1 MRRWPDATP
10 ASPAGPPPRP
20 ATAEQGRWC
29 TVSGH
34 SKWATIKHKKGKTDA
49 ARGKLF
55 SKLSRAITVAAREG
69 GGDPNMNMALANAI
83 EKAKAES
90 MPKDNIER
98 AIQRGTGG
106 AEGVNYESIVYEGY
120 GPAGVAIIVEV
131 LTDNKNRSAA
141 EVRNIFSKHG
151 GQLAQPGAVA
161 WGFERRGSIYVD
173 ATKYE
178 EDDVMAA
185 AIDAGAEDVVQ
196 DGEQFQVLTEPSDF
210 AAVRDAVAA
219 AGIEI
224 DNADLT
230 MIPKN
235 TVKLEENDARKT
247 MKIMDALEDSDDVQ
261 EVFANFDIPEEVLEA
276 LAG

>member
-1 MRRWPDATP
+1 
-10 ASPAGPPPRP
+10 
-20 ATAEQGRWC
+20 
-29 TVSGH
+29 VSGH

-49 ARGKLF
+49 RRGKLF

-69 GGDPNMNMALANAI
+69 GADPAMNISLANAI

-98 AIQRGTGG
+98 AIQRGAGG
-106 AEGVNYESIVYEGY
+106 AEGETYESIVYEGY

-131 LTDNKNRSAA
+131 LTDNRNRSAA

-161 WGFERRGSIYVD
+161 WVFERRGSIVVD
-173 ATKYE
+173 GEKYA
-178 EDDVMAA
+178 EDDIMAA

-196 DGEQFQVLTEPSDF
+196 DGDQFQVLTEPADF
-210 AAVRDAVAA
+210 AAVRGGIAA
-219 AGIEI
+219 AGIEFEQ
-224 DNADLT
+224 AELT

-247 MKIMDALEDSDDVQ
+247 MKIVDALEDSDDVQ
-261 EVFANFDIPEEVLEA
+261 EVYANFDIPEDVLEA

>member
-1 MRRWPDATP
+1 M
-10 ASPAGPPPRP
+10 
-20 ATAEQGRWC
+20 
-29 TVSGH
+29 SGH

-49 ARGKLF
+49 RRGKLF

-69 GGDPNMNMALANAI
+69 GTDPAMNISLANAI

-98 AIQRGTGG
+98 AIQRGGGG
-106 AEGVNYESIVYEGY
+106 AEGEQYESILYEGY

-131 LTDNKNRSAA
+131 LTDNRNRSAA

-161 WGFERRGSIYVD
+161 WGFERRGSITVD
-173 ATKYE
+173 GARFE
-178 EDDVMAA
+178 EDDIMAA
-185 AIDAGAEDVVQ
+185 AIDAGAEDVLQ
-196 DGEQFQVLTEPSDF
+196 DGEEFQVLTEPTDF
-210 AAVRDAVAA
+210 AAVRDAIIA

-224 DNADLT
+224 ENADLT

-261 EVFANFDIPEEVLEA
+261 EVYANFDIPEDVLEA

>member
-1 MRRWPDATP
+1 
-10 ASPAGPPPRP
+10 
-20 ATAEQGRWC
+20 
-29 TVSGH
+29 
-34 SKWATIKHKKGKTDA
+34 
-49 ARGKLF
+49 
-55 SKLSRAITVAAREG
+55 
-69 GGDPNMNMALANAI
+69 MNISLANAI

-98 AIQRGTGG
+98 AIQRGAGG
-106 AEGVNYESIVYEGY
+106 AEGETYESIVYEGY

-131 LTDNKNRSAA
+131 LTDNRNRSAA

-161 WGFERRGSIYVD
+161 WVFERRGSIVVD
-173 ATKYE
+173 GEKYA
-178 EDDVMAA
+178 EDDIMAA

-196 DGEQFQVLTEPSDF
+196 DGDQFQVLTEPADF
-210 AAVRDAVAA
+210 AAVRGGIAA
-219 AGIEI
+219 AGIEFEQ
-224 DNADLT
+224 AELT

-247 MKIMDALEDSDDVQ
+247 MKIVDALEDSDDVQ
-261 EVFANFDIPEEVLEA
+261 EVYANFDIPEDVLEA

>member
-1 MRRWPDATP
+1 
-10 ASPAGPPPRP
+10 
-20 ATAEQGRWC
+20 
-29 TVSGH
+29 VSGH

-55 SKLSRAITVAAREG
+55 SKLSRAITVAARDG
-69 GGDPNMNMALANAI
+69 GPDPAMNIALANAI

-90 MPKDNIER
+90 VPKDNIER
-98 AIQRGTGG
+98 AIQRGVGG
-106 AEGVNYESIVYEGY
+106 AEGASYESIVYEGY

-131 LTDNKNRSAA
+131 LTDNRNRSAA

-161 WGFERRGSIYVD
+161 WGFERRGSIVVD
-173 ATKYE
+173 GTKYD
-178 EDDVMAA
+178 EDDIMTA
-185 AIDAGAEDVVQ
+185 AIEAGADDVEQ
-196 DGEQFQVLTEPSDF
+196 DGAQFQVLTQPSDF
-210 AAVRDAVAA
+210 AAVRDALTA
-219 AGIEI
+219 AGIEP
-224 DNADLT
+224 DSADLT

-261 EVFANFDIPEEVLEA
+261 EVYANFDIPEDVLEA

>member
-1 MRRWPDATP
+1 M
-10 ASPAGPPPRP
+10 
-20 ATAEQGRWC
+20 
-29 TVSGH
+29 SGH

-49 ARGKLF
+49 RRGKLF

-69 GGDPNMNMALANAI
+69 GADPAMNISLANAI

-98 AIQRGTGG
+98 AIQRGAGG
-106 AEGVNYESIVYEGY
+106 AEGETYESIVYEGY

-161 WGFERRGSIYVD
+161 WVFERRGSIVVD
-173 ATKYE
+173 GEKYT
-178 EDDVMAA
+178 EDDIMAA

-196 DGEQFQVLTEPSDF
+196 DGDQFQVLTEPADF
-210 AAVRDAVAA
+210 AAVRGGIAA
-219 AGIEI
+219 AGIEFEQ
-224 DNADLT
+224 AELT

-247 MKIMDALEDSDDVQ
+247 MKIVDALEDSDDVQ
-261 EVFANFDIPEEVLEA
+261 EVYANFDIPEDVLEA

>member
-1 MRRWPDATP
+1 
-10 ASPAGPPPRP
+10 
-20 ATAEQGRWC
+20 
-29 TVSGH
+29 VSGH

-49 ARGKLF
+49 RRGKLF

-69 GGDPNMNMALANAI
+69 GTDPNMNIALANAV
-83 EKAKAES
+83 EKARNES

-98 AIQRGTGG
+98 AIQRGGGG
-106 AEGVNYESIVYEGY
+106 ADGVAYESIVYEGY

-141 EVRNIFSKHG
+141 EVRNIFSKHS

-161 WGFERRGSIYVD
+161 WVFERRGSIVVD
-173 ATKYE
+173 GAKYD

-196 DGEQFQVLTEPSDF
+196 DGDSFQVLTEPADF
-210 AAVRDAVAA
+210 AAVRDALVA
-219 AGIEI
+219 AGIEFEQ
-224 DNADLT
+224 ADLT

-247 MKIMDALEDSDDVQ
+247 MKIVDALEDSDDVQ
-261 EVFANFDIPEEVLEA
+261 EVYANFDIPEDVLEA
-276 LAG
+276 LVG

>member
-1 MRRWPDATP
+1 
-10 ASPAGPPPRP
+10 
-20 ATAEQGRWC
+20 
-29 TVSGH
+29 VSGH

-49 ARGKLF
+49 KRGKLF

-69 GGDPNMNMALANAI
+69 GTDPNMNISLANAI

-98 AIQRGTGG
+98 AIQRGGGG
-106 AEGVNYESIVYEGY
+106 ADGETYEHILYEGY

-161 WGFERRGSIYVD
+161 WVFERRGSIMVD
-173 ATKYE
+173 GSKFA
-178 EDDVMAA
+178 EDDVMTA
-185 AIDAGAEDVVQ
+185 AIEAGAEDVVQ
-196 DGEQFQVLTEPSDF
+196 DGDQFEVLTQPADF
-210 AAVRDAVAA
+210 TAVRDAIVA
-219 AGIEI
+219 AGIEFEQ
-224 DNADLT
+224 AELT

-247 MKIMDALEDSDDVQ
+247 MKIVDALEDSDDVQ
-261 EVFANFDIPEEVLEA
+261 EVFANFDISDDVLES
-276 LAG
+276 LAE

>member
-1 MRRWPDATP
+1 M
-10 ASPAGPPPRP
+10 
-20 ATAEQGRWC
+20 
-29 TVSGH
+29 SGH

-49 ARGKLF
+49 KRGKLF

-69 GGDPNMNMALANAI
+69 GPDPAMNMALANAI

-98 AIQRGTGG
+98 AIQRGSGG

-120 GPAGVAIIVEV
+120 GPAGVAVIVEE

-141 EVRNIFSKHG
+141 DIRNVFSKHG
-151 GQLAQPGAVA
+151 GQLAQTGAVA
-161 WGFERRGSIYVD
+161 WVFERRGSIVVD
-173 ATKYE
+173 GTRYT

-185 AIDAGAEDVVQ
+185 AIDAGAEDVVS
-196 DGEQFQVLTEPSDF
+196 DGEEFQVLTQPADF
-210 AAVRDAVAA
+210 GAVRDALTA
-219 AGIEI
+219 AGIEFE
-224 DNADLT
+224 NAELT

-247 MKIMDALEDSDDVQ
+247 MKIMDALEDNDDVQ
-261 EVFANFDIPEEVLEA
+261 EVYANFDIPEEILEA

>member
-1 MRRWPDATP
+1 
-10 ASPAGPPPRP
+10 
-20 ATAEQGRWC
+20 
-29 TVSGH
+29 VSGH

-49 ARGKLF
+49 RRGKLF

-69 GGDPNMNMALANAI
+69 GTDPAMNISLANAI

-98 AIQRGTGG
+98 AIQRGGGG
-106 AEGVNYESIVYEGY
+106 AEGEQYESILYEGY

-161 WGFERRGSIYVD
+161 WGFERRGSIVVD
-173 ATKYE
+173 GAKYG

-185 AIDAGAEDVVQ
+185 AIDAGADDVVP
-196 DGEQFQVLTEPSDF
+196 DEGSFQVLTQPADF
-210 AAVRDAVAA
+210 AAVREALMA
-219 AGIEI
+219 AGIEFE
-224 DNADLT
+224 NAELT
-230 MIPKN
+230 MIPKT

-261 EVFANFDIPEEVLEA
+261 EVYANFDIPEDILEA

>member
-1 MRRWPDATP
+1 
-10 ASPAGPPPRP
+10 
-20 ATAEQGRWC
+20 
-29 TVSGH
+29 VSGH

-69 GGDPNMNMALANAI
+69 GADPAMNISLANAI

-98 AIQRGTGG
+98 AVQRGAG
-106 AEGVNYESIVYEGY
+106 AGDGESYESIVYEGY

-131 LTDNKNRSAA
+131 LTDNRNRSAA

-161 WGFERRGSIYVD
+161 WVFERRGSIVVD
-173 ATKYE
+173 GTKYG

-185 AIDAGAEDVVQ
+185 AIDAGADDVVQ

-210 AAVRDAVAA
+210 AAVRDALAA
-219 AGIEI
+219 AGIAFE
-224 DNADLT
+224 NADLT

-261 EVFANFDIPEEVLEA
+261 EVYANFDIPEDVLEA

>member
-1 MRRWPDATP
+1 M
-10 ASPAGPPPRP
+10 
-20 ATAEQGRWC
+20 
-29 TVSGH
+29 SGH

-49 ARGKLF
+49 RRGKLF

-69 GGDPNMNMALANAI
+69 GPDPTMNISLANAV

-98 AIQRGTGG
+98 AIQRGGGG
-106 AEGVNYESIVYEGY
+106 AEGEQYESIVYEGY
-120 GPAGVAIIVEV
+120 GPAGVAMIVEV
-131 LTDNKNRSAA
+131 LTDNRNRSAA
-141 EVRNIFSKHG
+141 EVRNIFTKHG

-161 WGFERRGSIYVD
+161 WVFERRGSIVVD
-173 ATKYE
+173 AAKYT

-185 AIDAGAEDVVQ
+185 AIEAGADDVQQ
-196 DGEQFQVLTEPSDF
+196 DGDQFEVLTQPADL
-210 AAVRDAVAA
+210 AAVRDGLAA
-219 AGIEI
+219 AGIELES
-224 DNADLT
+224 AELT
-230 MIPKN
+230 MVPKN

-261 EVFANFDIPEEVLEA
+261 EVYANFDIPEDVLEA

>member
-1 MRRWPDATP
+1 M
-10 ASPAGPPPRP
+10 
-20 ATAEQGRWC
+20 
-29 TVSGH
+29 SGH

-49 ARGKLF
+49 RRGKLF

-69 GGDPNMNMALANAI
+69 GADPAMNISLANAI

-98 AIQRGTGG
+98 AIQRGAGG
-106 AEGVNYESIVYEGY
+106 AEGETYESIVYEGY

-161 WGFERRGSIYVD
+161 WVFERKGSIIVD
-173 ATKYE
+173 GSKYD

-185 AIDAGAEDVVQ
+185 AIDAGADDVVQ
-196 DGEQFQVLTEPSDF
+196 DGQEFAVFTQPGDF
-210 AAVRDAVAA
+210 AAVRDAIAA
-219 AGIEI
+219 AGIEFEQ
-224 DNADLT
+224 AELT
-230 MIPKN
+230 MVPKN

-247 MKIMDALEDSDDVQ
+247 MKIVDALEDSDDVQ
-261 EVFANFDIPEEVLEA
+261 DVYANFDIPEDVLEA

>member
-1 MRRWPDATP
+1 
-10 ASPAGPPPRP
+10 
-20 ATAEQGRWC
+20 
-29 TVSGH
+29 VSGH

-49 ARGKLF
+49 RRGKLF

-69 GGDPNMNMALANAI
+69 GPDPSMNISLANAI

-90 MPKDNIER
+90 MPKDNIEK
-98 AIQRGTGG
+98 AIGRGGGG
-106 AEGVNYESIVYEGY
+106 AEGVEYESILYEGY
-120 GPAGVAIIVEV
+120 GPAGVAIIVDV

-161 WGFERRGSIYVD
+161 WGFERRGSIVVD
-173 ATKYE
+173 GAKYA
-178 EDDVMAA
+178 EDDIMAA

-196 DGEQFQVLTEPSDF
+196 DGDEFQVLTEPSDF
-210 AAVRDAVAA
+210 AAVRDALAA
-219 AGIEI
+219 AGIEFE
-224 DNADLT
+224 NADLT
-230 MIPKN
+230 MIPKT

-261 EVFANFDIPEEVLEA
+261 EVYANFDISEDVLQA

>member
-1 MRRWPDATP
+1 
-10 ASPAGPPPRP
+10 
-20 ATAEQGRWC
+20 
-29 TVSGH
+29 VSGH

-49 ARGKLF
+49 KRGKLF

-69 GGDPNMNMALANAI
+69 GTDPAMNISLANAI

-98 AIQRGTGG
+98 AVQRGGGG
-106 AEGVNYESIVYEGY
+106 AEGEQYESIVYEGY

-131 LTDNKNRSAA
+131 LTDNRNRSAA

-161 WGFERRGSIYVD
+161 WGFERRGSIVVD
-173 ATKYE
+173 GARYD
-178 EDDVMAA
+178 EDTVMTA
-185 AIDAGAEDVVQ
+185 AIEAGADDVVQ
-196 DGEQFQVLTEPSDF
+196 DGDEFEVLTQPVDF
-210 AAVRDAVAA
+210 AAVRDALKA
-219 AGIEI
+219 AGIDLE
-224 DNADLT
+224 AAELT
-230 MIPKN
+230 MVPKN
-235 TVKLEENDARKT
+235 TVKLDEGDARKT

-261 EVFANFDIPEEVLEA
+261 EVYANFDIPEEILEA